1 MNAFFVSAAAVCVVV
16 IACWAIKSKEG
27 GKCVLL
33 SALQGIAAIFAVN
46 IIGMVSGVT
55 VAVNLYTVGTGAIL
69 GMPGVIGILMLN
81 TFL

>member
-1 MNAFFVSAAAVCVVV
+1 MNAFFIAAAVICAVVV
-16 IACWAIKSKEG
+16 IGWMIKCEKD
-27 GKCVLL
+27 GKCFML

-55 VAVNLYTVGTGAIL
+55 VAVNWYTLGTGAIL
-69 GMPGVIGILMLN
+69 GIPGVIGILMLN